1 MTSLPLSQLL
11 SKPDEI
17 SADRAVLV
25 CVPCQKRFQK
35 GSEDYC
41 QICFKLYLPEPDDL
55 SDAHVGKSNVPP
67 FSGEAT
73 LTLSNGKPAQEDE
86 DENQMVGSPQLPP
99 RRPSLSLSLCLSVS
113 LSPSLSSCLR
123 FNATNA
129 ADGFIVT
136 VKASISFSTQQLP
149 PGHTLFG
156 YS

>member
-99 RRPSLSLSLCLSVS
+99 RRSSLSFSLSLSLSLLLSLPVSDSMQRMPQMDS
-113 LSPSLSSCLR
+113 LSL
-123 FNATNA
+123 
-129 ADGFIVT
+129 
-136 VKASISFSTQQLP
+136 
-149 PGHTLFG
+149 
-156 YS
+156 